1 MKARNISIFGPV
13 YWFWRVSV
21 EIRFVGCTCT
31 RKQLFFHLVNVPNI
45 RTLK

>member
-21 EIRFVGCTCT
+21 DIKVRGLYVYQETTV
-31 RKQLFFHLVNVPNI
+31 FHLVNVPNI